1 MNNMLAKNLISTV
14 VPSIKTSDSGNQA
27 LQWMEFFKV
36 SHLPIVNN
44 QDFLGLISESDIY
57 DLDCGDEPIGNHKL
71 GLIRPY
77 VYESQHIWEL
87 VDIVSKMKLTVIPV
101 LKTDKTYLGV
111 ITLQDLAQNYAKI
124 TAADQPGGI
133 IVLEVGIHD
142 YSLSEISRIIEENNA
157 KVLSLFVSG
166 NEHTT
171 LLNVT
176 LKLNVND
183 LAAIIQSFVRFDYTI
198 KESYLSDDAENRLFR
213 ERYESFLSYL
223 NV

>member
-1 MNNMLAKNLISTV
+1 MLAINLISTV
-14 VPSIKTSDSGNQA
+14 VPSVKTSDSGNKA

-57 DLDCGDEPIGNHKL
+57 DLNCGDEPIGNHKL
-71 GLIRPY
+71 SLIRPY
-77 VYESQHIWEL
+77 VFDSQHIWEL
-87 VDIVSKMKLTVIPV
+87 VDIVSKMKLSVIPV
-101 LKTDKTYLGV
+101 LNTDKTYLGV

-142 YSLSEISRIIEENNA
+142 YSLSEISRIVEENNA

-166 NEHTT
+166 NEYST
-171 LLNVT
+171 LLNIT

-183 LAAIIQSFVRFDYTI
+183 LSAMLQSFVRFDYNI

>member
-1 MNNMLAKNLISTV
+1 MNIMLAKNLISTV
-14 VPSIKTSDSGNQA
+14 VPSVKTSDSGNQA

-57 DLDCGDEPIGNHKL
+57 DLNCGDEPIGNHKL

-77 VYESQHIWEL
+77 VFESQHIWEL
-87 VDIVSKMKLTVIPV
+87 VDIVSKMKLSVIPV

-133 IVLEVGIHD
+133 IVLEVGVHD
-142 YSLSEISRIIEENNA
+142 YSLSEISRIVEENNA

-166 NEHTT
+166 NEYST

>member
-14 VPSIKTSDSGNQA
+14 VPSVKTSDSGNQA

-57 DLDCGDEPIGNHKL
+57 DLNCGDEPIGNHKL

-77 VYESQHIWEL
+77 VFESQHIWEL
-87 VDIVSKMKLTVIPV
+87 VDIVSKMKLSVIPV

-133 IVLEVGIHD
+133 IVLEVGVHD
-142 YSLSEISRIIEENNA
+142 YSLSEISRIVEENNA

-166 NEHTT
+166 NEHST